1 MAIIK
6 AVSSKAPIKT
16 AITYISKSEKTES
29 KLLGGYNIT
38 PDTAYEEM
46 QSTKEIWGKTD
57 GRTYKHYV
65 QSFAPDELITPEQAH
80 EIAKEFVECCP
91 QFKGFEVLIAT
102 HQDKEH
108 IHTHFV
114 LNSVSFEDGHKFQ
127 QKSTE
132 LQAMK
137 DLSDKICLAHGLSLT
152 YKGKAF
158 DGSKREE
165 TTAYRKGQY
174 RFLKRAEQGEVK
186 SYVQDIALAVMDCR
200 ECATSRSE
208 FVELMNAQGYAVK
221 WEDNL
226 KYITFTDL
234 LRQEQGEKQCK
245 IRNNK
250 LEKYYHV
257 DFSKE
262 GLENEFVNN
271 ARRNQE
277 EQARVVRTDTIT
289 QQGRTVINDT
299 ETVIRQ
305 SAVNIN
311 CSDTLTGKLTEERRV
326 TRITLNGTDTKI
338 KNSTASRADREAERE
353 RLRVEESRRIAEQL
367 EREREELAKR
377 AEKISRGDFSRRQ
390 TGSKCYSKGIVR
402 TKPS

>member
-29 KLLGGYNIT
+29 KLLSGYNVT

-132 LQAMK
+132 LQSMK

-152 YKGKAF
+152 YKGKTF
-158 DGSKREE
+158 DGSEREE
-165 TTAYRKGQY
+165 TTAYRKEQY

-200 ECATSRSE
+200 ERATSRSE

-234 LRQEQGEKQCK
+234 ARQKQGERQCK

-262 GLENEFVNN
+262 GLENEFANN

-277 EQARVVRTDTIT
+277 EQARAVRTDTIT
-289 QQGRTVINDT
+289 QQGQTVIDDT

-326 TRITLNGTDTKI
+326 TRITLNKTDTKI

-377 AEKISRGDFSRRQ
+377 AEKISRGGFSR
-390 TGSKCYSKGIVR
+390 
-402 TKPS
+402 

>member
-29 KLLGGYNIT
+29 KLLSGYNVT

-46 QSTKEIWGKTD
+46 QSTKEIWDKTD

-80 EIAKEFVECCP
+80 EIAKEFVERCP

-152 YKGKAF
+152 HKGKTF
-158 DGSKREE
+158 DGSEREE
-165 TTAYRKGQY
+165 TTAYRKEQY
-174 RFLKRAEQGEVK
+174 RFLKRAEYGEVK

-200 ECATSRSE
+200 ERATSRSE

-234 LRQEQGEKQCK
+234 LRQEQGKKQCK

-262 GLENEFVNN
+262 GLENEFANN

-277 EQARVVRTDTIT
+277 EQARTVRTNTIE
-289 QQGRTVINDT
+289 QRGRTVIYDT

-338 KNSTASRADREAERE
+338 KNSTASRTDREFERE

-367 EREREELAKR
+367 EREREELAEQ
-377 AEKISRGDFSRRQ
+377 AEKISRGGFSR
-390 TGSKCYSKGIVR
+390 
-402 TKPS
+402 

>member
-1 MAIIK
+1 MSSLCDKFFAK
-6 AVSSKAPIKT
+6 AF
-16 AITYISKSEKTES
+16 
-29 KLLGGYNIT
+29 
-38 PDTAYEEM
+38 
-46 QSTKEIWGKTD
+46 
-57 GRTYKHYV
+57 KHYV

-158 DGSKREE
+158 DGSEREE
-165 TTAYRKGQY
+165 TTAYRKEQY

-200 ECATSRSE
+200 ERATSRSE

-262 GLENEFVNN
+262 GLENEFANN
-271 ARRNQE
+271 A
-277 EQARVVRTDTIT
+277 
-289 QQGRTVINDT
+289 
-299 ETVIRQ
+299 
-305 SAVNIN
+305 
-311 CSDTLTGKLTEERRV
+311 
-326 TRITLNGTDTKI
+326 
-338 KNSTASRADREAERE
+338 
-353 RLRVEESRRIAEQL
+353 
-367 EREREELAKR
+367 
-377 AEKISRGDFSRRQ
+377 
-390 TGSKCYSKGIVR
+390 
-402 TKPS
+402 

>member
-29 KLLGGYNIT
+29 KLLSGYNVT

-152 YKGKAF
+152 YKGKTF
-158 DGSKREE
+158 DGSEREE
-165 TTAYRKGQY
+165 TTAYRKEQY

-200 ECATSRSE
+200 ERATSRSE

-262 GLENEFVNN
+262 GLENEFANN

-277 EQARVVRTDTIT
+277 EQARAVRTDTIT
-289 QQGRTVINDT
+289 QQGRTVIDDT

-326 TRITLNGTDTKI
+326 TRITFNRTDTKI

-377 AEKISRGDFSRRQ
+377 AEKISRGGFSR
-390 TGSKCYSKGIVR
+390 
-402 TKPS
+402 

>member
-16 AITYISKSEKTES
+16 AITYISKPEKTES

-377 AEKISRGDFSRRQ
+377 AEKISRGGFSR
-390 TGSKCYSKGIVR
+390 
-402 TKPS
+402 

>member
-165 TTAYRKGQY
+165 TTAYRKEQY

-200 ECATSRSE
+200 ERATSRSE

-377 AEKISRGDFSRRQ
+377 AEKISRGGFSR
-390 TGSKCYSKGIVR
+390 
-402 TKPS
+402 